1 MKKTGKIKIFTR
13 WSILLIPKTRKK
25 ENQKNQK
32 IKKSKIWKIQ
42 KFKIF
47 TRGAWPH
54 VMKTRKTKILITL
67 FSQLWNPCS
76 TCSKQGNRYY
86 GHKKDTISWWSSSWS
101 FCKQPAVSFVN
112 LFTFYLTTYFRIW
125 KPLWIPT
132 MDFSFHPCGIQC
144 KYPWY
149 FTDSVNTLG
158 SIFGH
163 GVNTP
168 VESGVNTFVI
178 SLQCKYLRYF
188 TSV

>member
-25 ENQKNQK
+25 ENLKNQK

-76 TCSKQGNRYY
+76 TCSKQGNRYH
-86 GHKKDTISWWSSSWS
+86 GHKKTQSADQLMVFIMVILQTACRVLRESIH
-101 FCKQPAVSFVN
+101 F
-112 LFTFYLTTYFRIW
+112 LFNDLFSHLKTTGNTHHGFW
-125 KPLWIPT
+125 
-132 MDFSFHPCGIQC
+132 FSP
-144 KYPWY
+144 PW
-149 FTDSVNTLG
+149 N
-158 SIFGH
+158 
-163 GVNTP
+163 P
-168 VESGVNTFVI
+168 V
-178 SLQCKYLRYF
+178 
-188 TSV
+188 